1 MAVEFAM
8 PKLGLT
14 MESGTILRWL
24 VPDRAEV
31 TSGQSVLL
39 VETDKVETEI
49 ESSGSGVLA
58 QTGEVGEE
66 YLCGVRIGWLLE
78 AGEEPPASDAAPA
91 GPPAAVPGQT
101 GGVPALPGSSPSA
114 VTPVLAAA
122 TPAGQASPRPAAA
135 PVRVPGERIL
145 ASPAAK
151 RIARELGVELAAVA
165 GTGPKGRIT
174 ERDVRAANAAP
185 ASSQAA
191 GPSTGRGSTTSGQAA
206 ADSGATAPGPG
217 VTTPSPA
224 TVVGSATPGLG
235 VPAQSPA
242 MAAGAAIAGSDTSV
256 QPPATL
262 AARQLADLLGADLR
276 AVQASAADGRISRA
290 DVAAYVR
297 TLLSGLSA
305 GSPEPPRQAATTES
319 PSEASQQGKPATEA
333 AARDAAPPLTQTPS
347 EQIPLRGMR
356 GVIAERM
363 SASLRSMAQLTLTM
377 DVDMS
382 AVVAERKSLVEAARV
397 GATGDRADADGHG
410 DAGDRGNADG
420 HGDAGDRGNADG
432 HGDAGDRGNADGHG
446 DAGDRADADGRGDA
460 GGRGAASTSAVVPGY
475 TDFVVAAVAAVLG
488 EHPRVN
494 SQVTDDAVALLPHIH
509 VGLAVAL
516 GDGLLVPV
524 VRHADRLSL
533 DEIAAETTR
542 LATGARD
549 GTLGYDDYQ
558 GATFTVTALG
568 MFGVDAFTPI
578 INSPNTAILG
588 VGRIRDDTVW
598 SHGKPAARPT
608 LTLSLTWDHRAFDG
622 APAARFAGTVRDWLE
637 SR

>member
-78 AGEEPPASDAAPA
+78 AGEEPPASDTAPA
-91 GPPAAVPGQT
+91 GPPTAAPVQA
-101 GGVPALPGSSPSA
+101 GGAPAPPGSAQP
-114 VTPVLAAA
+114 AA
-122 TPAGQASPRPAAA
+122 TPAGQGSPRPAAA
-135 PVRVPGERIL
+135 PVRAPGERIL

-151 RIARELGVELAAVA
+151 RLARELGVELAAIA
-165 GTGPKGRIT
+165 GSGPKGRIT
-174 ERDVRAANAAP
+174 ERDVRAASEAP
-185 ASSQAA
+185 QAA
-191 GPSTGRGSTTSGQAA
+191 DPATVGGSTE
-206 ADSGATAPGPG
+206 PGPG
-217 VTTPSPA
+217 VSAPSPA
-224 TVVGSATPGLG
+224 
-235 VPAQSPA
+235 
-242 MAAGAAIAGSDTSV
+242 AGSPTHGPDGSM
-256 QPPATL
+256 QLPATL

-276 AVQASAADGRISRA
+276 GVQASAADGRISRA

-305 GSPEPPRQAATTES
+305 GALTPSGRAAES
-319 PSEASQQGKPATEA
+319 AGETSRKSA
-333 AARDAAPPLTQTPS
+333 APDPAPPLTQTPS

-382 AVVAERKSLVEAARV
+382 AVVAERKALAKAARS
-397 GATGDRADADGHG
+397 G
-410 DAGDRGNADG
+410 
-420 HGDAGDRGNADG
+420 
-432 HGDAGDRGNADGHG
+432 
-446 DAGDRADADGRGDA
+446 DADGRDDA
-460 GGRGAASTSAVVPGY
+460 NGGGADNRGVTGEPETGAASTSGVVPGY
-475 TDFVVAAVAAVLG
+475 TDFVVAAATAALG

-516 GDGLLVPV
+516 DDGLLVPV

-578 INSPNTAILG
+578 INAPNTAILG
-588 VGRIRDDTVW
+588 VGRIREDTVW
-598 SHGKPAARPT
+598 SDGNPAARPT

-622 APAARFAGTVRDWLE
+622 APAARFAGAVRDWLE

>member
-1 MAVEFAM
+1 MAIEFAM

-24 VPDRAEV
+24 VPDGAEV
-31 TSGQSVLL
+31 AAGQAVLL

-49 ESSGSGVLA
+49 EASGSGVLA
-58 QTGEVGEE
+58 QTGEIGVE
-66 YLCGVRIGWLLE
+66 YPCGVRIGWFLD
-78 AGEEPPASDAAPA
+78 AGEEPPAVGDAGLAPGDAAPA
-91 GPPAAVPGQT
+91 HGDAV
-101 GGVPALPGSSPSA
+101 
-114 VTPVLAAA
+114 
-122 TPAGQASPRPAAA
+122 PAAA
-135 PVRVPGERIL
+135 LQPAADAAEARPAQQPVPAAPLRGPGERIL

-151 RIARELGVELAAVA
+151 RLARELGVALAVVA

-174 ERDVRAANAAP
+174 ERDVRAANEARGPGP
-185 ASSQAA
+185 ASA
-191 GPSTGRGSTTSGQAA
+191 
-206 ADSGATAPGPG
+206 
-217 VTTPSPA
+217 
-224 TVVGSATPGLG
+224 
-235 VPAQSPA
+235 
-242 MAAGAAIAGSDTSV
+242 AAGAGTGASTVVDRPGIDPAPVGTAPAGSVSR
-256 QPPATL
+256 PATL
-262 AARQLADLLGADLR
+262 AARQLADLLGVDLR
-276 AVQASAADGRISRA
+276 RVPASAADGRISRA

-297 TLLSGLSA
+297 TLLADLSSRLA
-305 GSPEPPRQAATTES
+305 DDDSASPAKALPTRASATATTTGTD
-319 PSEASQQGKPATEA
+319 ASATS
-333 AARDAAPPLTQTPS
+333 DTPAPPLSQTPT

-363 SASLRSMAQLTLTM
+363 SASLRSMAQLTLMM

-382 AVVAERKSLVEAARV
+382 AVVAERAALVEAARS
-397 GATGDRADADGHG
+397 DG
-410 DAGDRGNADG
+410 AGDRDEHADP
-420 HGDAGDRGNADG
+420 
-432 HGDAGDRGNADGHG
+432 
-446 DAGDRADADGRGDA
+446 
-460 GGRGAASTSAVVPGY
+460 AATAVPGY
-475 TDFVVAAVAAVLG
+475 TDFVIAAAAAALG

-494 SQVTDDAVALLPHIH
+494 SQVTDDAVALLGDIH

-516 GDGLLVPV
+516 DDGLLVPV

-533 DEIAAETTR
+533 DEIASETTR
-542 LATGARD
+542 LAAGARE

-598 SHGKPAARPT
+598 ADAAPQPRPV

-622 APAARFAGTVRDWLE
+622 APAARFAGAVREWLE

>member
-31 TSGQSVLL
+31 TAGQSVLL

-78 AGEEPPASDAAPA
+78 ADEELPTDPAKA
-91 GPPAAVPGQT
+91 GPPAAAQVQA
-101 GGVPALPGSSPSA
+101 GGVPAPPGSAQPA
-114 VTPVLAAA
+114 VA
-122 TPAGQASPRPAAA
+122 PAGQASPRPAAA
-135 PVRVPGERIL
+135 PVRAPGERIL

-165 GTGPKGRIT
+165 GSGPKGRIT
-174 ERDVRAANAAP
+174 ERDVRAANAALQAGDP
-185 ASSQAA
+185 ATV
-191 GPSTGRGSTTSGQAA
+191 GGS
-206 ADSGATAPGPG
+206 TAPGRGPSA
-217 VTTPSPA
+217 PSPA
-224 TVVGSATPGLG
+224 
-235 VPAQSPA
+235 
-242 MAAGAAIAGSDTSV
+242 AGSPTHGPVGSV

-276 AVQASAADGRISRA
+276 AVHASAADGRISRA

-297 TLLSGLSA
+297 TLLSELSSGA
-305 GSPEPPRQAATTES
+305 PTPSGRAAES
-319 PSEASQQGKPATEA
+319 VGETSQQDKPATGA
-333 AARDAAPPLTQTPS
+333 ATPDPVPPLTQTPS

-382 AVVAERKSLVEAARV
+382 AVVAERKSLVKVARS
-397 GATGDRADADGHG
+397 GDTDDRADAGEPES
-410 DAGDRGNADG
+410 
-420 HGDAGDRGNADG
+420 
-432 HGDAGDRGNADGHG
+432 
-446 DAGDRADADGRGDA
+446 
-460 GGRGAASTSAVVPGY
+460 GAASTSSVVPGY
-475 TDFVVAAVAAVLG
+475 TDFVVAAVAAALG

-516 GDGLLVPV
+516 DDGLLVPV

-533 DEIAAETTR
+533 DDIAAETTR

-588 VGRIRDDTVW
+588 IGRIREDTVW
-598 SHGKPAARPT
+598 SDGNPAARPT

-622 APAARFAGTVRDWLE
+622 APAARFAGAVRDWLE

>member
-78 AGEEPPASDAAPA
+78 AGEEPPASDTAPA
-91 GPPAAVPGQT
+91 GPPAAGTVQA
-101 GGVPALPGSSPSA
+101 GGVPAPPGSAQPA
-114 VTPVLAAA
+114 VAPVLAAA
-122 TPAGQASPRPAAA
+122 TPAGHGSPRPAAA
-135 PVRVPGERIL
+135 PVRAPGERIL

-174 ERDVRAANAAP
+174 ERDVRAASTAP
-185 ASSQAA
+185 ASSQVAA
-191 GPSTGRGSTTSGQAA
+191 PATGRGSTTSGPAA
-206 ADSGATAPGPG
+206 ADSGATAPE
-217 VTTPSPA
+217 
-224 TVVGSATPGLG
+224 PGLSA
-235 VPAQSPA
+235 PLPA
-242 MAAGAAIAGSDTSV
+242 MVAGAAIAASDASV

-297 TLLSGLSA
+297 RLLLEVSSGSG
-305 GSPEPPRQAATTES
+305 GSQPARPAAAREAPR
-319 PSEASQQGKPATEA
+319 EASRQGKPSTGA
-333 AARDAAPPLTQTPS
+333 AASDPAPPLTQTPS

-363 SASLRSMAQLTLTM
+363 IASLRSMAQLTLM
-377 DVDMS
+377 IDVDMS
-382 AVVAERKSLVEAARV
+382 AVVAERKALVKAARS
-397 GATGDRADADGHG
+397 G
-410 DAGDRGNADG
+410 DAGEPEG
-420 HGDAGDRGNADG
+420 
-432 HGDAGDRGNADGHG
+432 
-446 DAGDRADADGRGDA
+446 
-460 GGRGAASTSAVVPGY
+460 GAASTTAVVPAY
-475 TDFVVAAVAAVLG
+475 TDFVVAAVAAALG

-509 VGLAVAL
+509 IGLAVAL
-516 GDGLLVPV
+516 DDGLLVPV

-558 GATFTVTALG
+558 GTTFTVTALG

-588 VGRIRDDTVW
+588 VGRIREDTVW
-598 SHGKPAARPT
+598 SEGNPAARPT

-622 APAARFAGTVRDWLE
+622 APAARFAGAVRDWLE

>member
-31 TSGQSVLL
+31 ISGQSVLL

-58 QTGEVGEE
+58 QTGDVGEE

-78 AGEEPPASDAAPA
+78 AGEEPPASDTAPA
-91 GPPAAVPGQT
+91 GSPAAAPVQA
-101 GGVPALPGSSPSA
+101 GGAPAPPGSAQP
-114 VTPVLAAA
+114 AA
-122 TPAGQASPRPAAA
+122 TPAGQGSPRPAAA
-135 PVRVPGERIL
+135 PVRAPGERIL

-151 RIARELGVELAAVA
+151 RLARELEVELAAVA
-165 GTGPKGRIT
+165 GSGPKGRIT

-185 ASSQAA
+185 QAA
-191 GPSTGRGSTTSGQAA
+191 DPATVGGS
-206 ADSGATAPGPG
+206 TAPGPG
-217 VTTPSPA
+217 VSAPSPA
-224 TVVGSATPGLG
+224 
-235 VPAQSPA
+235 
-242 MAAGAAIAGSDTSV
+242 AGSPTLGPDGSV

-276 AVQASAADGRISRA
+276 GVQASAADGRISRA

-305 GSPEPPRQAATTES
+305 GAPTPSGRTAEFAGETSRKSAAS
-319 PSEASQQGKPATEA
+319 DP
-333 AARDAAPPLTQTPS
+333 APPLTQTPS

-382 AVVAERKSLVEAARV
+382 AVVAERKALATAARS
-397 GATGDRADADGHG
+397 G
-410 DAGDRGNADG
+410 
-420 HGDAGDRGNADG
+420 
-432 HGDAGDRGNADGHG
+432 
-446 DAGDRADADGRGDA
+446 DADGRDDA
-460 GGRGAASTSAVVPGY
+460 KDGGGAANRGVTGEPETGAASTSAVVPGY
-475 TDFVVAAVAAVLG
+475 TDFVVAAVAAALG

-509 VGLAVAL
+509 IGLAVAL
-516 GDGLLVPV
+516 DDGLLVPV
-524 VRHADRLSL
+524 VRDADRLSL

-578 INSPNTAILG
+578 INAPNTAILG
-588 VGRIRDDTVW
+588 VGRIREDTVW
-598 SHGKPAARPT
+598 SDGNPAARPT

-622 APAARFAGTVRDWLE
+622 APAARFAGAVRDWLE

>member
-31 TSGQSVLL
+31 TAGQSVLL

-78 AGEEPPASDAAPA
+78 DDEKLPTDPATD
-91 GPPAAVPGQT
+91 GPPAAAPVQA
-101 GGVPALPGSSPSA
+101 GGVPAPPGSAQPA
-114 VTPVLAAA
+114 VTP
-122 TPAGQASPRPAAA
+122 AGRASPRPAAA
-135 PVRVPGERIL
+135 PVRAPGERIL

-165 GTGPKGRIT
+165 GSGPKGRIT

-185 ASSQAA
+185 QAGDPA
-191 GPSTGRGSTTSGQAA
+191 TVGGS
-206 ADSGATAPGPG
+206 TAPGRG
-217 VTTPSPA
+217 ASAPSPA
-224 TVVGSATPGLG
+224 AGSPTHGPDGSA
-235 VPAQSPA
+235 
-242 MAAGAAIAGSDTSV
+242 

-276 AVQASAADGRISRA
+276 AVDASAADGRISRA

-297 TLLSGLSA
+297 TLLSELSSGA
-305 GSPEPPRQAATTES
+305 PTPSGRATES
-319 PSEASQQGKPATEA
+319 VGETSQQDKPATGA
-333 AARDAAPPLTQTPS
+333 ATPDPVPPLTQTPS

-382 AVVAERKSLVEAARV
+382 AVVAERRTLVKVARSGEANGCVAAND
-397 GATGDRADADGHG
+397 GGDADDRADAGEPES
-410 DAGDRGNADG
+410 
-420 HGDAGDRGNADG
+420 
-432 HGDAGDRGNADGHG
+432 
-446 DAGDRADADGRGDA
+446 
-460 GGRGAASTSAVVPGY
+460 GAASTSAVVPGY
-475 TDFVVAAVAAVLG
+475 TDFVVAAVAAALG

-516 GDGLLVPV
+516 DDGLLVPV

-533 DEIAAETTR
+533 DDIAAETTR

-588 VGRIRDDTVW
+588 IGRIREDTVW
-598 SHGKPAARPT
+598 SDGNPAARPT

-622 APAARFAGTVRDWLE
+622 APAARFAGAVRDWLE

>member
-66 YLCGVRIGWLLE
+66 YLCGVRIGWLLA
-78 AGEEPPASDAAPA
+78 AGEEPPASDTAPA
-91 GPPAAVPGQT
+91 GPPAAAPVQA
-101 GGVPALPGSSPSA
+101 GGAPAPPGSAQP
-114 VTPVLAAA
+114 AA
-122 TPAGQASPRPAAA
+122 TPAGQGSPRPAAA
-135 PVRVPGERIL
+135 PVRAQGERIL

-151 RIARELGVELAAVA
+151 RLARELGVELAAIA
-165 GTGPKGRIT
+165 GSGPKGRIT
-174 ERDVRAANAAP
+174 ERDVRAASEAP
-185 ASSQAA
+185 QAA
-191 GPSTGRGSTTSGQAA
+191 DPATVGGSTE
-206 ADSGATAPGPG
+206 PGPG
-217 VTTPSPA
+217 VSAPSPA
-224 TVVGSATPGLG
+224 
-235 VPAQSPA
+235 
-242 MAAGAAIAGSDTSV
+242 AGSPTHGPDGSV

-276 AVQASAADGRISRA
+276 GVQASAADGRISRA

-305 GSPEPPRQAATTES
+305 GALTPSGRAAES
-319 PSEASQQGKPATEA
+319 AGETSRKSA
-333 AARDAAPPLTQTPS
+333 APDPAPPLTQTPS

-382 AVVAERKSLVEAARV
+382 AVVAERKALAKAARS
-397 GATGDRADADGHG
+397 G
-410 DAGDRGNADG
+410 
-420 HGDAGDRGNADG
+420 
-432 HGDAGDRGNADGHG
+432 
-446 DAGDRADADGRGDA
+446 DADGRDDA
-460 GGRGAASTSAVVPGY
+460 NGGGADNRGVTGEPETGAASTSAVVPGY
-475 TDFVVAAVAAVLG
+475 TDFVVAAATAALG

-516 GDGLLVPV
+516 DDGLLVPV

-578 INSPNTAILG
+578 INAPNTAILG

-598 SHGKPAARPT
+598 SDGKPAARPT

-622 APAARFAGTVRDWLE
+622 APAARFAGAVRDWLE

>member
-58 QTGEVGEE
+58 QTGEAGEE
-66 YLCGVRIGWLLE
+66 YLCGVRIGWLLA
-78 AGEEPPASDAAPA
+78 AGEEPPASDTAPA
-91 GPPAAVPGQT
+91 GPPAAAPVQA
-101 GGVPALPGSSPSA
+101 GGAPAPPGSAQP
-114 VTPVLAAA
+114 AA
-122 TPAGQASPRPAAA
+122 TPAGQGSPRPAAA
-135 PVRVPGERIL
+135 PVRAPGERIL

-151 RIARELGVELAAVA
+151 RLARELGVELAAVA
-165 GTGPKGRIT
+165 GSGPKGRIT
-174 ERDVRAANAAP
+174 ERDVRAASEAP
-185 ASSQAA
+185 QAA
-191 GPSTGRGSTTSGQAA
+191 DPATVGGS
-206 ADSGATAPGPG
+206 TAPGPG
-217 VTTPSPA
+217 V
-224 TVVGSATPGLG
+224 SAP
-235 VPAQSPA
+235 PP
-242 MAAGAAIAGSDTSV
+242 AAGSPTLGPVGSV

-276 AVQASAADGRISRA
+276 GVQASAADGRISRA

-305 GSPEPPRQAATTES
+305 GASTPSGRAAES
-319 PSEASQQGKPATEA
+319 AGETSRKSAASDP
-333 AARDAAPPLTQTPS
+333 APPLTQTPS

-377 DVDMS
+377 DVEMS
-382 AVVAERKSLVEAARV
+382 AVVAERKALAKAARS
-397 GATGDRADADGHG
+397 G
-410 DAGDRGNADG
+410 
-420 HGDAGDRGNADG
+420 
-432 HGDAGDRGNADGHG
+432 
-446 DAGDRADADGRGDA
+446 DADGRDDA
-460 GGRGAASTSAVVPGY
+460 KDGGGADNRGVTGEPETGAASTSAVVPGY
-475 TDFVVAAVAAVLG
+475 TDFVVAAVAAALG

-494 SQVTDDAVALLPHIH
+494 SQVTDDAVALLPHMH

-516 GDGLLVPV
+516 DDGLLVPV

-533 DEIAAETTR
+533 GEIAAETTR

-588 VGRIRDDTVW
+588 VGRIREDTVW
-598 SHGKPAARPT
+598 ADGNPAARPT

-622 APAARFAGTVRDWLE
+622 APAARFAGAVRDWLE

>member
-31 TSGQSVLL
+31 TAGQSVLL

-49 ESSGSGVLA
+49 ESSGGGVLA

-78 AGEEPPASDAAPA
+78 AGEEPPASDTAPA
-91 GPPAAVPGQT
+91 GPPAAAPVQA
-101 GGVPALPGSSPSA
+101 GGAPAPPGSAQP
-114 VTPVLAAA
+114 AA
-122 TPAGQASPRPAAA
+122 TPAGQGSPRPAAA
-135 PVRVPGERIL
+135 PVRVLGERIL

-151 RIARELGVELAAVA
+151 RLARELEVELAAVA
-165 GTGPKGRIT
+165 GSGPKGRIT

-185 ASSQAA
+185 QAA
-191 GPSTGRGSTTSGQAA
+191 DPATVGGS
-206 ADSGATAPGPG
+206 TAPGPG
-217 VTTPSPA
+217 VSAPSPA
-224 TVVGSATPGLG
+224 
-235 VPAQSPA
+235 
-242 MAAGAAIAGSDTSV
+242 AGSPTLGPDGSV

-276 AVQASAADGRISRA
+276 GVQASAADGRISRA

-305 GSPEPPRQAATTES
+305 GAPTPSGRTAESAGETSRKSAT
-319 PSEASQQGKPATEA
+319 PDP
-333 AARDAAPPLTQTPS
+333 APPLTQTPS

-382 AVVAERKSLVEAARV
+382 AVVAERKALATAARS
-397 GATGDRADADGHG
+397 G
-410 DAGDRGNADG
+410 
-420 HGDAGDRGNADG
+420 
-432 HGDAGDRGNADGHG
+432 
-446 DAGDRADADGRGDA
+446 DADGRDDA
-460 GGRGAASTSAVVPGY
+460 NGGGADNRGVTGEPETGAASTSAVVPGY
-475 TDFVVAAVAAVLG
+475 TDFVVTAVAAALG

-509 VGLAVAL
+509 IGLAVAL
-516 GDGLLVPV
+516 DDGLLVPV
-524 VRHADRLSL
+524 VRDADRFSL

-588 VGRIRDDTVW
+588 VGRIREDTVW
-598 SHGKPAARPT
+598 SDGNPAARPT

-622 APAARFAGTVRDWLE
+622 APAARFAGAVRDWLE